1 MTTTLLDT
9 TETQIDSIEPSIEE
23 SIESIRHFSAVL
35 DDAWSCDG
43 CAPEGTSLHQL
54 DHLRRGQPIVS
65 AAGYEIGLLD
75 GVIVDGDLATHLV
88 LQPGHRFGS
97 RDLILPTPRV
107 RFDAVPLRVVL
118 SRAAIDD
125 LPPASIERIAPPT
138 LPMVNGDHEQRRR
151 IIRLCTPAP
160 HRRTS
165 IPMCGRAGDHARPAL
180 VAV

>member
-1 MTTTLLDT
+1 MTMTLDT
-9 TETQIDSIEPSIEE
+9 ANEIGRTMID
-23 SIESIRHFSAVL
+23 HFSAVL
-35 DDAWSCDG
+35 DEAWTRSDLA
-43 CAPEGTSLHQL
+43 APGHPVHELG
-54 DHLRRGQPIVS
+54 HLRRGQPIVS

-75 GVIVDGDLATHLV
+75 GIVVDGDLATHLV

-97 RDLILPTPRV
+97 RDLILPALRV

-138 LPMVNGDHEQRRR
+138 LLMVNGDREQRRR
-151 IIRLCTPAP
+151 IVRLCTSGP

-165 IPMCGRAGDHARPAL
+165 IPMCGRAAESGRRTL